1 MPNAHNPAQKAPQRT
16 CVVCKARKD
25 LADLLSFFILPE
37 GIVFDPA
44 RKVQRRRNYVCP
56 QPECLAGLD
65 KWKKQY
71 TKRHYNIASNSGI
84 FSGLLLKNGTEV
96 LP

>member
-1 MPNAHNPAQKAPQRT
+1 MPNAHDPAPKVPQRT

-25 LADLLSFFILPE
+25 LADLLSFFVLPE

-71 TKRHYNIASNSGI
+71 FKRHYNITGGSAV
-84 FSGLLLKNGTEV
+84 FSGLATRITTEA